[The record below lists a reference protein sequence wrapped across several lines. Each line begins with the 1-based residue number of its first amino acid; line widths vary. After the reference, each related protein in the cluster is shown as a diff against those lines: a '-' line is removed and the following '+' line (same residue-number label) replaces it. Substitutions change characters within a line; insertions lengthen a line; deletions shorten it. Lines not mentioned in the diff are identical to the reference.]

1 MAIYIHTV
9 GFITI
14 LLSISLCASGV
25 EMEVIFIVHG
35 FWPESDFGKKEC
47 QAIAH
52 LKGNGM
58 VQISAL

>member
-1 MAIYIHTV
+1 
-9 GFITI
+9 
-14 LLSISLCASGV
+14 
-25 EMEVIFIVHG
+25 MEVIFIVHG
-35 FWPESDFGKKEC
+35 FWPESDFGKKEY